1 LQDAGYA
8 GNLGPMNPEL
18 DSRYPPQYKRNQGIA
33 VCYAS
38 LPMRRVAKKEKAS
51 RLSFVTLAGMGVGL
65 LAFILYLRTLAPT
78 VLYYDLPDLRDSAV
92 LQTRAYVLG
101 IPDYTG
107 YPTYM
112 MVGKLFTFVPVGD
125 FAYRVNL
132 ASAVYAALA
141 VVLAYL
147 VGVLL
152 TGRAVAAAAGAIAF
166 AVSWL
171 FWSQAVVAEVYT
183 LNALFVALIL
193 FVLLLWRGRRRDR
206 YLLLAAFLIGL
217 SLTHHLTSGLLLP
230 AGIVFV
236 SLVERRKLL
245 DLGLVLKGGG
255 LFLLGLLPYAY
266 LPLRASTNYLPEGW
280 VWGQPRVREYPPDT
294 LYGFYNLVSGGL
306 WKERMWAFGLEELP
320 ARLSMYLHYLYGEA
334 GQFGVGLVL
343 VALVGFF
350 YMIYRDRAAAAL
362 LGILYLGWL
371 LHALEYD
378 IEDIYYY
385 FIPTYLVLCLWMA
398 VGFDALLKVVENQ
411 TVRLPSLAR
420 KVIVA
425 ALSVGVVVLP
435 LLGVGETYREVD
447 RSQDY
452 RAREIIEAVAED
464 VKPNA
469 TILHHRSPLDYMIF
483 VEGRRRDVRLI
494 PYLEDPEPPPIER
507 AVEALERGPVYVLFP
522 GYETTPYYLGVE
534 ESERRYGELG
544 CDLVAVDEEVLLYEV
559 VRRES

>member
-1 LQDAGYA
+1 
-8 GNLGPMNPEL
+8 
-18 DSRYPPQYKRNQGIA
+18 
-33 VCYAS
+33 
-38 LPMRRVAKKEKAS
+38 
-51 RLSFVTLAGMGVGL
+51 
-65 LAFILYLRTLAPT
+65 
-78 VLYYDLPDLRDSAV
+78 
-92 LQTRAYVLG
+92 
-101 IPDYTG
+101 
-107 YPTYM
+107 
-112 MVGKLFTFVPVGD
+112 VPVGD
-125 FAYRVNL
+125 VAYRVNL

-147 VGVLL
+147 AGVWL
-152 TGRAVAAAAGAIAF
+152 TERAVAAAAGATAF

-206 YLLLAAFLIGL
+206 YLLLAAFLMGL

-230 AGIVFV
+230 AGLVFV
-236 SLVERRKLL
+236 FLVERQKLQ
-245 DLGLVLKGGG
+245 DLGLVLKGAG
-255 LFLLGLLPYAY
+255 LFLVGLLPYAY
-266 LPLRASTNYLPEGW
+266 LPLRASTYYLPEGW
-280 VWGQPRVREYPPDT
+280 VWGQPLVREYPPDT

-320 ARLSMYLHYLYGEA
+320 VRLSTYLYYLYGEA

-350 YMIYRDRAAAAL
+350 HLVYRDRAAAAL
-362 LGILYLGWL
+362 LGGILYLGWL

-378 IEDIYYY
+378 IEDVYYY
-385 FIPTYLVLCLWMA
+385 FIPTYLVLCLWMT
-398 VGFDALLKVVENQ
+398 VGFDALLKAAEDQ
-411 TVRLPSLAR
+411 TARLPDVAR
-420 KVIVA
+420 TVILV
-425 ALSVGVVVLP
+425 ALSAVVVVLP

-452 RAREIIEAVAED
+452 RGREIIEAVAED
-464 VKPNA
+464 AKPNA
-469 TILHHRSPLDYMIF
+469 TILHHRSPLDYMIL

-507 AVEALERGPVYVLFP
+507 AVEALEKGPVYVLFP
-522 GYETTPYYLGVE
+522 GYETTPYYLGVK

-544 CDLVAVDEEVLLYEV
+544 CDLVAVDKEVLLYEV